1 MIIFYA
7 DSYYVTWGARADLQL
22 PPGAPLPPTGKPLG
36 KLKASD
42 FQAVV
47 EKGLVQFSKT
57 LTLRYSILHS
67 LNLT

>member
-1 MIIFYA
+1 MLA

-42 FQAVV
+42 FQTVV
-47 EKGLVQFSKT
+47 EKGVVQFSESQWKQRHQHHAVDM
-57 LTLRYSILHS
+57 LQE
-67 LNLT
+67 